1 MAGQGESAEINR
13 MILILDTNHY
23 NELTADSTLGR
34 NAQRRIQQSGADV
47 FISIVGVQEVT
58 QGWLALINRKKPGRA
73 QVHAY
78 TRFQH
83 SIETINKLS
92 ILPFDESAAEI
103 FDELRAQRLRVGTM
117 DLKIA
122 AICLA
127 HDAVLLTRN
136 IVEFGRI
143 PSLQVQNW
151 LD

>member
-1 MAGQGESAEINR
+1 MV
-13 MILILDTNHY
+13 LVLDTNHY
-23 NELTADSTLGR
+23 NELTAGSAPGR

-47 FISIVGVQEVT
+47 FISIVAVQEVA
-58 QGWLALINRKKPGRA
+58 QGWLALINRQKPGRA

-83 SIETINKLS
+83 SIETVNKLS
-92 ILPFDESAAEI
+92 ILPFDAAAAEI
-103 FDELRAQRLRVGTM
+103 FEELRGQRLRVGTM

-127 HDAVLLTRN
+127 HDALLLTRN
-136 IVEFGRI
+136 ILEFTKI
-143 PSLQVQNW
+143 PGLQVENW